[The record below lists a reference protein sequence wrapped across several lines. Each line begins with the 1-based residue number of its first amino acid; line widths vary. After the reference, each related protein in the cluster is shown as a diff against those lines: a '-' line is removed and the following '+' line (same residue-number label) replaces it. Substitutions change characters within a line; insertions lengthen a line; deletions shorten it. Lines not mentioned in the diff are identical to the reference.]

1 LTGRRAA
8 AIIIRFIKEGPMKIG
23 ILGSGGVG
31 QDLGLGFIGL
41 GHEVKMGSR
50 SPAKDEIK
58 AWLAKAGKKASAGTF
73 GEAAAFGDMAILATK
88 WSGTENAIRLA
99 GPDNLAGKLVI
110 DTTNPLLVRPK
121 ALPGLAVGG
130 QDSAGE
136 QVQRW
141 LPKARVVKAFNT
153 VNHAHM
159 FKPSFPGGP
168 PDMFICGN
176 DGEGKKLVAGICR
189 DFGWGVIEMGGI
201 EAARL
206 IEPLALIYIQNAIRT
221 DNWNY
226 AFKLLKK

>member
-1 LTGRRAA
+1 MRV
-8 AIIIRFIKEGPMKIG
+8 G

-50 SPAKDEIK
+50 NPAKAEIK

-73 GEAAAFGDMAILATK
+73 AEAAAFGELTVLAIK
-88 WSGTENAIRLA
+88 WTGTENAISLA
-99 GPDNLAGKLVI
+99 GPGNFAGKVVI
-110 DTTNPLLVRPK
+110 DVTNPLAFKPN
-121 ALPGLAVGG
+121 ALPWLAVGG
-130 QDSAGE
+130 DDSASE

-141 LPKARVVKAFNT
+141 LPKAKVVKAFNS

-168 PDMFICGN
+168 PDMFICG
-176 DGEGKKLVAGICR
+176 DDDAARGTVAGICR
-189 DFGWGVIEMGGI
+189 EFGWGVVDMGKL

-206 IEPLALIYIQNAIRT
+206 IEPLALIYIRNAIRT
-221 DNWNY
+221 GNWNC